1 MDQLNKK
8 KGTAAIIGI
17 ASSLYM
23 ALAYITGII
32 IFIAVLK
39 YPSITDDMDKVKI
52 LVDMKAMVF
61 STNLLMYVLFGP
73 VLVLFILYLRSKLSD
88 DKSVLAGFSSVI
100 GYIWAGSLTASGMIA
115 NGAIEPVIKLF
126 HVDPD
131 QAVHL
136 WRMFD
141 TVSLSIGNGNGEILG
156 GLMTLG
162 FGMAMVKD
170 RQFSMGL
177 GIFGIVIGVIG
188 VFSLIPGLVDLAVIF
203 GLLQLV
209 WFVLVGFS
217 SLKKRNQ

>member
-1 MDQLNKK
+1 MDHLKNK
-8 KGTAAIIGI
+8 KGTAGLIGI
-17 ASSLYM
+17 GSSLYM

-39 YPSITDDMDKVKI
+39 YPSITEDMDKVRI
-52 LVDMKAMVF
+52 LVDMKTMVF

-73 VLVLFILYLRSKLSD
+73 ILVLFILYLRSKLSD
-88 DKSVLAGFSSVI
+88 DKSVLVGFSSVV

-115 NGAIEPVIKLF
+115 NGAIEPIIKLF
-126 HVDPD
+126 QVDPD
-131 QAVHL
+131 QAVFL

-170 RQFSMGL
+170 PHLSRGL
-177 GIFGIVIGVIG
+177 GIFGIIIGLIGVI
-188 VFSLIPGLVDLAVIF
+188 SLIPGLVDLAVIF
-203 GLLQLV
+203 GLMQLV
-209 WFVLVGFS
+209 WFVLTGFS
-217 SLKKRNQ
+217 SLKKSDK